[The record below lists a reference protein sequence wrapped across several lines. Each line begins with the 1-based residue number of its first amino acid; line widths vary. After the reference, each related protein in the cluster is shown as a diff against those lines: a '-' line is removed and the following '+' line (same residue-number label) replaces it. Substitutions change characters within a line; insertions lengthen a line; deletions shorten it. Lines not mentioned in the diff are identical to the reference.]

1 MKTNKTVSRLHY
13 DFNVTIQRP
22 PRFHA
27 ASTTLHLR
35 PYRFYYVLVT
45 LPLRPRYDIHDRIA
59 FLLRSCRFYYDLNT
73 FQLRFSHDRDSFLG
87 FSIKTGLDDHFSFCN
102 HHNARSTDVATNA
115 KKYAIYGTE
124 RPRRS
129 TTTQTK
135 KKKSK
140 KT

>member
-13 DFNVTIQRP
+13 DFTVTIQRP

-45 LPLRPRYDIHDRIA
+45 LPLRPRYDLHDRIA

-73 FQLRFSHDRDSFLG
+73 FPLRFSHDRDSFLG
-87 FSIKTGLDDHFSFCN
+87 FSIKTGLDDHFSFCKLN
-102 HHNARSTDVATNA
+102 VPKCFYTFNEFVV
-115 KKYAIYGTE
+115 E
-124 RPRRS
+124 RGNS
-129 TTTQTK
+129 V
-135 KKKSK
+135 
-140 KT
+140 